1 LGFIPDQR
9 IGIKRREGDQAIV
22 NLRIRGHSKLAA
34 LWGKPAASPELNNG
48 VNLSVIIMSRDEM
61 VKENPGA
68 PGHVQVDPE
77 RFENMMLEY
86 RPPAMALALN
96 VLGNREDAEDACQDT
111 FVSAYHS
118 LESHPLPSNLKGW
131 ILTILYRRCLD
142 ILRRRQRSTRLAQ
155 RVQAQIPRRISS
167 PCNPLGNPSS
177 PVGKL
182 ALSQRVLQALTEKE
196 RLAIS
201 LWANED
207 YSTPE
212 IAGILGCSEATARVH
227 LFRARRK
234 IKSMVE
240 KGHDSLSTR

>member
-1 LGFIPDQR
+1 
-9 IGIKRREGDQAIV
+9 
-22 NLRIRGHSKLAA
+22 
-34 LWGKPAASPELNNG
+34 
-48 VNLSVIIMSRDEM
+48 M

-68 PGHVQVDPE
+68 PGGVRVDPE
-77 RFENMMLEY
+77 GFENIVREY

-118 LESHPLPSNLKGW
+118 LESHPIPASLKSW

-142 ILRRRQRSTRLAQ
+142 ILRRRQRSIRLAH
-155 RVQAQIPRRISS
+155 RVQTELPRRISNPGVPPNNRAS
-167 PCNPLGNPSS
+167 PTK
-177 PVGKL
+177 KL
-182 ALSQRVLQALTEKE
+182 ALSQSVLQALTEKE

-207 YSTPE
+207 YSAPE
-212 IAGILGCSEATARVH
+212 IAGILGCSQATARVH

-234 IKSMVE
+234 IKTIVE
-240 KGHDSLSTR
+240 KGHDFLSAR